1 MGDAVMDV
9 QGYKT
14 IDIPPKILNDWQE
27 LLNHIALEASIP
39 AALIMRVSD
48 TDISV
53 CVSSDTEGNPY
64 KVGDSESL
72 KGELYCET
80 VIANQQELLVP
91 NALKDVDWNTNPD
104 IELGM
109 ISYCGLPVNW
119 PTGEAFGTI
128 CILDNKE
135 NHYSD
140 KQRAL
145 LGLFRKMVESNL
157 DVCYQNQTLESKIL
171 QRTTQLEYVNK
182 KLAQTIDQYAAE
194 KEISNLQ
201 KYRDSFTWLPNLSQ
215 LEKFFNDHLK
225 QSEPKL
231 SVISLRINNYAQ
243 LREELGLIDSQ
254 KVTIYVSKQL
264 TFILP
269 STVYLASVSDEEIC
283 ILFLCDNQGYVEETI
298 EIAEKLSQK
307 LNKEV
312 SIQDKKVALSV
323 SLGVSIYPQ
332 DSEDFMPLV
341 RKANSASIQC
351 YTDNKSYQFFNKKM
365 TSDLSQKHQIEVQL
379 SSALRNNELS
389 LYYQPLVDVKT
400 DKVMG
405 AEVLLRWYSP
415 MFSLL
420 LPESFLAV
428 AEDSKQIIEI
438 GYYSL
443 RESIQQLAKWQMLY
457 GEEFYLSINLSPVQ
471 LLDESLLSK
480 IKYLLE
486 LYEVDASSIE
496 IEFQES
502 ILCQN
507 EEQLLQTLSNIQALG
522 INISLDNFGSESSSL
537 KYLHTLPI
545 STLKVERK
553 LISGLFSPQSTNKIT
568 SAIISMAKNLDIKVV
583 AKGIET
589 AEQAEF
595 IKECGG
601 NLYQGYYFGK
611 PVNANDFFANYL
623 SASDKH

>member
-1 MGDAVMDV
+1 MDV
-9 QGYKT
+9 KGYQT
-14 IDIPPKILNDWQE
+14 NDIPSKILNDWQE
-27 LLNHIALEASIP
+27 LLNHIALEANIP

-48 TDISV
+48 AAISV

-80 VIANQQELLVP
+80 VIENQQELLVP
-91 NALKDVDWNTNPD
+91 NALNDKDWNTNPD

-119 PTGEAFGTI
+119 PTGEVFGTI

-135 NHYSD
+135 NHYSE

-145 LGLFRKMVESNL
+145 LGLFKKMVESNL
-157 DVCYQNQTLESKIL
+157 DVCYQNQTLEGKIL

-182 KLAQTIDQYAAE
+182 KLAQTIDQYSAE

-215 LEKFFNDHLK
+215 LEKFFDDHLK

-231 SVISLRINNYAQ
+231 SVLSLRINNYPL
-243 LREELGLIDSQ
+243 LRENLGLIDSQ

-283 ILFLCDNQGYVEETI
+283 ILYLCDNQNYVEETVD
-298 EIAEKLSQK
+298 IAEKLSKK
-307 LNKEV
+307 LNKEI
-312 SIQDKKVALSV
+312 SIQDKKTMLSV
-323 SLGVSIYPQ
+323 SLGISIYPQ
-332 DSEDFMPLV
+332 DATDFMPLV

-351 YTDNKSYQFFNKKM
+351 SIDNKNYQFFNKKM

-379 SSALRNNELS
+379 SSALRNNELF

-400 DKVMG
+400 EEVVG

-420 LPESFLAV
+420 LPESFLMV

-438 GYYSL
+438 GYYAL
-443 RESIQQLAKWQMLY
+443 RESIQQLSKWQTVY
-457 GEEFYLSINLSPVQ
+457 GDNFYLSINLSPVQ

-480 IKYLLE
+480 MKSLLE
-486 LYEVDASSIE
+486 LYKVKASSIE
-496 IEFQES
+496 VEFQEN

-507 EEQLLQTLSNIQALG
+507 EEQLLQTLINIQAIG
-522 INISLDNFGSESSSL
+522 INISLDNFGSESSSF

-545 STLKVERK
+545 STVKIERK
-553 LISGLFSPQSTNKIT
+553 LINGLYRSQSTKKIT
-568 SAIISMAKNLDIKVV
+568 SAIISMANALDINVV

-589 AEQAEF
+589 VEQAEF
-595 IKECGG
+595 IKGCGG
-601 NLYQGYYFGK
+601 NFYQGYYFGK
-611 PVNANDFFANYL
+611 PMNSNDFFSNY
-623 SASDKH
+623 SSTSNKG